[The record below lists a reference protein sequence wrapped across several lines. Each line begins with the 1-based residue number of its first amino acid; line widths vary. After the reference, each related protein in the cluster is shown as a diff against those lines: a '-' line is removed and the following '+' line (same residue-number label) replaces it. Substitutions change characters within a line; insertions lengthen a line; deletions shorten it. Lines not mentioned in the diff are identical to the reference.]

1 MRTQAIV
8 GRPEAGEHAPH
19 HNRYISLIQEPD
31 VLSVLERQI
40 GVTLAALKSV
50 PESFE
55 DFRYADGKWSVKE
68 VIGHMSDTER
78 VFAYRAL
85 RIARNDQTPLPGFEQ
100 DDYIRWGNF
109 QNCRLPDLIEEFA
122 TIRKTTL
129 SLFRGLGQDAWSR
142 RGIVDNNQ
150 VSVRAIA
157 FIIAG
162 HESHHQTILQEKYLR
177 SQQSI
182 A

>member
-1 MRTQAIV
+1 
-8 GRPEAGEHAPH
+8 
-19 HNRYISLIQEPD
+19 
-31 VLSVLERQI
+31 
-40 GVTLAALKSV
+40 
-50 PESFE
+50 
-55 DFRYADGKWSVKE
+55 
-68 VIGHMSDTER
+68 MSDTER
-78 VFAYRAL
+78 IFAYRAL

-109 QNCRLPDLIEEFA
+109 QNCRLSDLIEEFA

-142 RGIVDNNQ
+142 RGTVDNNQ
-150 VSVRAIA
+150 VSVRAMA

-162 HESHHQTILQEKYLR
+162 HEAHHQRILQEKYFR